1 MILIILVAY
10 INWNDG
16 EPNSYFE
23 SEDCVEVK
31 PAEGFG
37 WNDERCDQMKP
48 AICEKR
54 GKFYFHFLVAKILY
68 NSLCPSVRQSVRP

>member
-54 GKFYFHFLVAKILY
+54 GKCYFYLY
-68 NSLCPSVRQSVRP
+68 K